1 MPSALDPTV
10 NILLPLKSFLSPD
23 FVAGTG
29 FSQLWIITRQVTCSA
44 LLFVCEAG
52 YSSETVSLS
61 CLMQSGFLQV
71 LPHRALPGQLISN
84 ASHPRCSLG
93 MQGSFQSRH
102 SWRGGIKSLPPG
114 APSLLCQNQVE

>member
-1 MPSALDPTV
+1 MPSTLDPTV

-29 FSQLWIITRQVTCSA
+29 FSQLWIITRQVTCSV
-44 LLFVCEAG
+44 LPFVGC
-52 YSSETVSLS
+52 SSKTVSLS
-61 CLMQSGFLQV
+61 RLMQTGFLQV
-71 LPHRALPGQLISN
+71 LPHRALPGQLISD
-84 ASHPRCSLG
+84 ASHPRCSLE

-102 SWRGGIKSLPPG
+102 GWRGGIKSLPPG